1 MTISP
6 RFRLAS
12 LVLAGILSLA
22 AGPPDYKTPGK
33 DWGKGPVKWI
43 MTDEEEKEWK
53 KLRTDEERAAFVKSF
68 WEKRDPTPG
77 TPENEYQV
85 IFWKKVEE
93 AEKAF
98 KTQTTDYG
106 SLTDRGRVYLLIGPP
121 AKMDK
126 DTRGHI
132 IWIYE
137 PNEILGITTRFE
149 LMFAA
154 GQQNPLL
161 LDRKRLEEYV
171 AAHPE
176 TRGIGWKIPGAQVAE
191 ATRASARS
199 RSWNRSSPRDRA
211 RPQCPSRSLSTITPP
226 RTGPR

>member
-1 MTISP
+1 MHGIHEVTMTISP

-137 PNEILGITTRFE
+137 PNEILGITTRYE

-154 GQQNPLL
+154 GQQRSEEHTSELQSRLHLVCRLL
-161 LDRKRLEEYV
+161 LEKKKKNNINLITIIMERM
-171 AAHPE
+171 
-176 TRGIGWKIPGAQVAE
+176 
-191 ATRASARS
+191 
-199 RSWNRSSPRDRA
+199 
-211 RPQCPSRSLSTITPP
+211 LSQFEVNTHESTC
-226 RTGPR
+226 